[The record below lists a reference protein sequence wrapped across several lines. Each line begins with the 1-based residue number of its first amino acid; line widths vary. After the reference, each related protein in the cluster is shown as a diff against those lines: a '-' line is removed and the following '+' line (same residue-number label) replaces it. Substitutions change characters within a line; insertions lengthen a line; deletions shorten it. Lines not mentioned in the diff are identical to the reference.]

1 MPVVRGQACFFDELF
16 DTDTKMTET
25 ATTAAATEAVSTL
38 ERRIDM
44 TVVLADIEKDVDQRL
59 KQMSRT
65 VKMAGFRPGKV
76 PMKMVAQQYGSQA
89 RSEAIGAAV
98 EKTYGEKVREQN
110 LRVAGYPR
118 IEPKADAAEGQLGF
132 TAIFE
137 VYPEISLGDVSGE
150 AIEKPTLTVTEA
162 EVDKTLDVL
171 RKQRTTYSAAERASE
186 SGDRLVIDFIGR
198 KNGEEFQ
205 GGKADN
211 YTVMVGGGMM
221 LPDFEAQLVGV
232 KAGDQKTFD
241 VAFPADYQAAE
252 LAGNTVQFEMTV
264 KSVEAP
270 QLPELDAEF
279 AKALGVADGDTTK
292 MRAEVRSN
300 LEREVKKRLLAKVKE
315 QVMDALLKVN
325 PIEVPRA
332 LVMME
337 AEQMAEAAKR
347 DMEQRGM
354 MMKNMPVDPTWFTD
368 QASRRV
374 KLGLLL
380 AELVKARD
388 LHVKPEQVRAIVDE
402 FAETFEDPKEVVR
415 WYYSQPQRLAEAEA
429 LALENNVVSW
439 VLATAKVT
447 EAPVAFDALMG
458 NAA

>member
-1 MPVVRGQACFFDELF
+1 
-16 DTDTKMTET
+16 MTET

-388 LHVKPEQVRAIVDE
+388 LHVKPEQVRAK
-402 FAETFEDPKEVVR
+402 TFGDPKEVVR

>member
-1 MPVVRGQACFFDELF
+1 M
-16 DTDTKMTET
+16 TDM
-25 ATTAAATEAVSTL
+25 ATTEATSEPTSETTNAL

-98 EKTYGEKVREQN
+98 EKAYGEKVREQN

-118 IEPKADAAEGQLGF
+118 IEPKSDAAPGQLGF
-132 TAIFE
+132 TAVFE
-137 VYPEISLGDVSGE
+137 VYPEITLGDLSGQE
-150 AIEKPTLTVTEA
+150 ISKPTLVVTDA

-171 RKQRTTYSAAERASE
+171 RKQRTTYVETDRAAAK
-186 SGDRLVIDFIGR
+186 GDRLVIDFVGR
-198 KNGEEFQ
+198 KNGEEFA
-205 GGKADN
+205 GGKATD

-221 LPDFEAQLVGV
+221 LPDFEAQMEGV
-232 KAGDQKTFD
+232 KAGETRSFD
-241 VAFPADYQAAE
+241 VSFPADYQAAE
-252 LAGNTVQFEMTV
+252 LAGATVQFEMTV
-264 KSVEAP
+264 KKVEAA
-270 QLPELDAEF
+270 QLPELDADF
-279 AKALGVADGDTTK
+279 ARQLGVADGDLVK
-292 MRAEVRSN
+292 MRSEVRAN

-325 PIEVPRA
+325 PIEVPKA
-332 LVMME
+332 LVDME
-337 AEQMAEAAKR
+337 SEQMAETARR
-347 DMEQRGM
+347 DMESRGM
-354 MMKNMPVDPTWFTD
+354 GMKNIPVEASWFTD
-368 QASRRV
+368 QAARRV

-388 LHVKPEQVRAIVDE
+388 LNVKPEQVRKIVDE

-429 LALENNVVSW
+429 LALENNVVDW
-439 VLATAKVT
+439 VLANTRVSET
-447 EAPVAFDALMG
+447 PIAFDALMG